1 MTETFLLDLDNTLLA
16 NDMQVF
22 LPAYFAGLARRL
34 SQFTS
39 DEDLLRLTRRAVQ
52 TMLANEDPT
61 VTNYTAFMAEF
72 ARQLG
77 QPPETIEPLL
87 DTFYREDYP
96 QLQAY
101 TSRRPEAR
109 SVISLLFERGFK
121 VVIATNPFFPILAI
135 KQRLAWAAVDDFP
148 FALVTTMDNS
158 HFAKPDLRYYQEI
171 LDQVGSTP
179 AESWMVGDDL
189 HRDII
194 PAQTLGLK
202 TWWVTDCVAPPEPQP
217 ATPANQQGSLFD
229 FLTWLQNITIG
240 D

>member
-109 SVISLLFERGFK
+109 SVISLR
-121 VVIATNPFFPILAI
+121 A
-135 KQRLAWAAVDDFP
+135 R
-148 FALVTTMDNS
+148 S
-158 HFAKPDLRYYQEI
+158 
-171 LDQVGSTP
+171 
-179 AESWMVGDDL
+179 
-189 HRDII
+189 
-194 PAQTLGLK
+194 
-202 TWWVTDCVAPPEPQP
+202 
-217 ATPANQQGSLFD
+217 
-229 FLTWLQNITIG
+229 
-240 D
+240 